1 MRTEIEVG
9 QRFGKWTVIDST
21 PVYTTKGYIEGNVQ
35 WVTAQANKCKHILSM
50 SELYEFAQKVLN
62 HANQQPSQSLTTLKG
77 SETNP

>member
-1 MRTEIEVG
+1 MNLIFIV
-9 QRFGKWTVIDST
+9 
-21 PVYTTKGYIEGNVQ
+21 NVQ

-62 HANQQPSQSLTTLKG
+62 HANQQPSQPLTKLEG